1 MVTLPPRP
9 SAPDKIKLP
18 LCTLFSF
25 PLAARLRK
33 APESFALCVSANNG
47 DPTHSLSLCCVPDT
61 VDGLLQVANSNDKF
75 SLVSGWLV
83 VGSCPSDTYQTTR
96 RYH

>member
-1 MVTLPPRP
+1 
-9 SAPDKIKLP
+9 
-18 LCTLFSF
+18 
-25 PLAARLRK
+25 
-33 APESFALCVSANNG
+33 
-47 DPTHSLSLCCVPDT
+47 LSLCCVPDT

>member
-1 MVTLPPRP
+1 
-9 SAPDKIKLP
+9 
-18 LCTLFSF
+18 
-25 PLAARLRK
+25 
-33 APESFALCVSANNG
+33 
-47 DPTHSLSLCCVPDT
+47 LSLCCVPDT
-61 VDGLLQVANSNDKF
+61 VDGLLQVTNSKDKF